1 VRRFKYPRARV
12 NDVGKDFERERRAL
26 VARLEEWEYV
36 KSPAVKAA
44 FLKVPRERF
53 VPEDVRGSAYED
65 VPLPIGRGQTISAP
79 SMIAIMLEEASLR
92 PGESVLE
99 IGAGSGYNAAL
110 LAELVGPDRVVSV
123 ERIPELADLARANLE
138 ACGYRV
144 EVVVGDGTMGYP
156 PRAPYDCVFAT
167 AGAPRIPKP
176 WMEQTKVGGRI
187 VAPIGRS
194 RLNQVLVT
202 ARRVSDAKWDIHEG
216 IACAFVPMIGAEGWR
231 P

>member
-1 VRRFKYPRARV
+1 MGTDY
-12 NDVGKDFERERRAL
+12 ERERREL
-26 VARLEEWEYV
+26 VARLQEWGYL

-44 FLKVPRERF
+44 FLNVPRERF
-53 VPEDVRGSAYED
+53 VPEDVRRSAYED

-79 SMIAIMLEEASLR
+79 SMIAIMLEEADLK

-110 LAELVGPDRVVSV
+110 LAELVRPDRVVSV
-123 ERIPELADLARANLE
+123 ERIPELADLARANLA

-144 EVVVGDGTMGYP
+144 EVVVGDGTKGYP
-156 PRAPYDCVFAT
+156 PRAPHDCVIAT

-202 ARRVSDAKWDIHEG
+202 ARRVSDSKWDIREG

-231 P
+231 A

>member
-1 VRRFKYPRARV
+1 M
-12 NDVGKDFERERRAL
+12 GKDFDGERRAL

-36 KSPAVKAA
+36 KSPSVRTA
-44 FLKVPRERF
+44 FLKVLRERF
-53 VPEDVRGSAYED
+53 VPEDVRGSSYED

-92 PGESVLE
+92 PAEGVLE

-123 ERIPELADLARANLE
+123 ERIPELADLARANLV

-144 EVVVGDGTMGYP
+144 EVIVGDGTMGHP

-187 VAPIGRS
+187 IAPIGRS

-202 ARRVSDAKWDIHEG
+202 ARRVSDAKWDVREG
-216 IACAFVPMIGAEGWR
+216 TACAFVPMIGAEGWR
-231 P
+231 D

>member
-1 VRRFKYPRARV
+1 M
-12 NDVGKDFERERRAL
+12 GTDFERERRAL

-36 KSPAVKAA
+36 RSPAVKAA

-92 PGESVLE
+92 PGEGVLE

-110 LAELVGPDRVVSV
+110 LADLVGPDRVVSV
-123 ERIPELADLARANLE
+123 ERIHELADLARANLE
-138 ACGYRV
+138 GCGYRV

-216 IACAFVPMIGAEGWR
+216 TACAFVPMIGAEGWR

>member
-1 VRRFKYPRARV
+1 M
-12 NDVGKDFERERRAL
+12 GTDFERERRAL

-36 KSPAVKAA
+36 RSPAVKAA

-123 ERIPELADLARANLE
+123 ERIHELADLARANLE
-138 ACGYRV
+138 GCGYRV

-202 ARRVSDAKWDIHEG
+202 ARRVSDAKWDIREG
-216 IACAFVPMIGAEGWR
+216 TACAFVPMIGAEGWR